1 MPQGCLGA
9 DATTAAPVV
18 LRDYQQQLLAD
29 LRVALRSHR
38 RVCAVMPTGAGKG
51 QTIGAIVRGAAGRG
65 HRVLVLAH
73 RAELIEQ
80 LTGTV
85 RAWGL
90 KPTVIAPGHPG
101 NGHRRC
107 SRPSGV
113 GLVAVGSV
121 QTVVR
126 RLGQLPAPDLIIQDE
141 AHHLVPGNVWG
152 RIIES
157 WPGARLIGKTATPE
171 RLDGKG
177 LGVEAGGFFEAL
189 VLGPSAAWL
198 VEQGWLARP
207 KVFSWPQAHGTKGQG
222 PGGQSP
228 GEEGPELRQRMGDFD
243 LEQAARAFGDRTA
256 VGDAVSHYRRRLHPG
271 TAICFCCTIQHAEQ
285 MAAAFRA
292 AGIRAEAV
300 SGSTPAEKRRR
311 LIAGL
316 GTGEVE
322 VLCSCMLIS
331 EGTDIPSV
339 GGAILMRPTASLSL
353 YLQMVG
359 RALRPAPGKQEAVIL
374 DHVGNA
380 HRHGLPTDE
389 RQWTLAGRRRREG
402 VSIPIKDCPHCFCS
416 CPSAAHQCP
425 ECGHLFL
432 NEPRDEQRGGLQQLD
447 GDLVEIVGSARHQP
461 RPHQQQQPRRRSP
474 SAGCRTFEQLLQREQ
489 ERGYKPGWA
498 RHVWAARQRSA

>member
-1 MPQGCLGA
+1 M
-9 DATTAAPVV
+9 APIV
-18 LRDYQQQLLAD
+18 LRDYQLQLLAD
-29 LRVALRSHR
+29 LRTALKTHR

-51 QTIGAIVRGAAGRG
+51 QTIGAIARGAAGKGR
-65 HRVLVLAH
+65 RVLVLAH

-80 LTGTV
+80 LSSTV

-90 KPTVIAPGHPG
+90 EPDLIAPGHQLQG
-101 NGHRRC
+101 QQ
-107 SRPSGV
+107 
-113 GLVAVGSV
+113 VAVGSV

-126 RLGQLPAPDLIIQDE
+126 RLAQLPAPDLIIQDE
-141 AHHLVPGNVWG
+141 AHHLVAGNSWG
-152 RIIES
+152 RIINA
-157 WPGARLIGKTATPE
+157 WPGAHLIGKTATPE

-207 KVFSWPQAHGTKGQG
+207 RVFSWPGARNSK
-222 PGGQSP
+222 
-228 GEEGPELRQRMGDFD
+228 LRRRMGEFD
-243 LEQAARAFGDRTA
+243 LEQAARAFGDRA
-256 VGDAVSHYRRRLHPG
+256 AIGDAVSHYRRRLHPA

-285 MAAAFRA
+285 LAGAFRS
-292 AGIRAEAV
+292 AGIRSAAV
-300 SGSTPAEKRRR
+300 SGSTPPEERRR

-322 VLCSCMLIS
+322 VLTSCMIIS

-359 RALRPAPGKQEAVIL
+359 RALRPAPGKHEAVIL

-389 RQWTLAGRRRREG
+389 REWNLAGRRRREG
-402 VSIPIKDCPHCFCS
+402 VSIPIKDCPLCFCS
-416 CPSAAHQCP
+416 CPSAAQQCP
-425 ECGHLFL
+425 DCGHLFMS
-432 NEPRDEQRGGLQQLD
+432 EERDEQRRGLQQIE
-447 GDLVEIVGSARHQP
+447 GELVEIIAGAHRPKP
-461 RPHQQQQPRRRSP
+461 RQQQRPRRRSP
-474 SAGCRTFEQLLQREQ
+474 SAGCRTFEQLQQREQ

-498 RHVWAARQRSA
+498 KHVWAARQRGLQV

>member
-1 MPQGCLGA
+1 M
-9 DATTAAPVV
+9 APIV

-29 LRVALRSHR
+29 LRAALKRHR

-51 QTIGAIVRGAAGRG
+51 QTIGAIARGAAAKGRW
-65 HRVLVLAH
+65 VLVLAH

-90 KPTVIAPGHPG
+90 EPDVIAPGHQLQG
-101 NGHRRC
+101 RQ
-107 SRPSGV
+107 
-113 GLVAVGSV
+113 VAVGSV

-126 RLGQLPAPDLIIQDE
+126 RLSLLPAPDLIIQDE
-141 AHHLVPGNVWG
+141 AHHLVAGNIWG
-152 RIIES
+152 RVINA
-157 WPGARLIGKTATPE
+157 WPDAHLIGKTATPE

-177 LGVEAGGFFEAL
+177 LGVEAGGYFEAL

-207 KVFSWPQAHGTKGQG
+207 KVFSWPGARNSK
-222 PGGQSP
+222 
-228 GEEGPELRQRMGDFD
+228 LRRRMGEFD
-243 LEQAARAFGDRTA
+243 LEQAARAFGDRA
-256 VGDAVSHYRRRLHPG
+256 AIGDAVSHYRRRLHPG
-271 TAICFCCTIQHAEQ
+271 TAICFCCTIKHAEQ
-285 MAAAFRA
+285 MAGAFRA
-292 AGIRAEAV
+292 AGIRAASV
-300 SGSTPAEKRRR
+300 SGGTPAEERRR

-322 VLCSCMLIS
+322 VLSSCMIIS

-380 HRHGLPTDE
+380 HRHGLPTDRRE
-389 RQWTLAGRRRREG
+389 WHLAGRRRREG
-402 VSIPIKDCPHCFCS
+402 VSIPIKDCPVCFCS
-416 CPSAAHQCP
+416 CPSAAQVCP
-425 ECGHLFL
+425 DCGHLFL
-432 NEPRDEQRGGLQQLD
+432 AEERDEQRRGLQQLE
-447 GDLVEIVGSARHQP
+447 GELVEVTGAARHLP
-461 RPHQQQQPRRRSP
+461 KPKQQQRPRRTHP
-474 SAGCRTFEQLLQREQ
+474 AAGCRTFEQLLEREQ

-498 RHVWAARQRSA
+498 SHVWESRQRSS

>member
-1 MPQGCLGA
+1 M
-9 DATTAAPVV
+9 APIV

-29 LRVALRSHR
+29 LRTALKRHR

-51 QTIGAIVRGAAGRG
+51 QTIGAIARGAASKGR
-65 HRVLVLAH
+65 RVLVLAH

-80 LTGTV
+80 LTSTV

-90 KPTVIAPGHPG
+90 EPDVIAPGRTLQG
-101 NGHRRC
+101 RQ
-107 SRPSGV
+107 
-113 GLVAVGSV
+113 VAVGSV
-121 QTVVR
+121 HTVAR
-126 RLGQLPAPDLIIQDE
+126 RLELLPAPDLIIQDE
-141 AHHLVPGNVWG
+141 AHHLVAGNVWG
-152 RIIES
+152 RIIEA
-157 WPGARLIGKTATPE
+157 WPDAHLIGKTATPE

-207 KVFSWPQAHGTKGQG
+207 RVFSWPGARNSK
-222 PGGQSP
+222 
-228 GEEGPELRQRMGDFD
+228 LRRRMGDFD
-243 LEQAARAFGDRTA
+243 LEQAAQTFGDRA
-256 VGDAVSHYRRRLHPG
+256 AIGDAVSHYRRRLHPG
-271 TAICFCCTIQHAEQ
+271 TAICFCCTIEHAEQ
-285 MAAAFRA
+285 MAVAFRD
-292 AGIRAEAV
+292 AGIRAAAV
-300 SGSTPAEKRRR
+300 SGGTPAEERKR

-322 VLCSCMLIS
+322 VLSSCMIIS

-359 RALRPAPGKQEAVIL
+359 RALRPALGKQEAVIL

-389 RQWTLAGRRRREG
+389 RAWNLAGRRRREG
-402 VSIPIKDCPHCFCS
+402 VSIPIKDCPVCFCS
-416 CPSAAHQCP
+416 CPSAAQMCP
-425 ECGHLFL
+425 DCGHLFL
-432 NEPRDEQRGGLQQLD
+432 ADERDEQRRGLQQVE
-447 GDLVEIVGSARHQP
+447 GELVEVTGAAARHRP
-461 RPHQQQQPRRRSP
+461 RPKQQQRPRRTHP
-474 SAGCRTFEQLLQREQ
+474 AAGCRTFEELLEREQ

-498 RHVWAARQRSA
+498 RHVWGARQRST

>member
-1 MPQGCLGA
+1 M
-9 DATTAAPVV
+9 APIV
-18 LRDYQQQLLAD
+18 LRDYQLQLLAD
-29 LRVALRSHR
+29 LRTALRTHR

-51 QTIGAIVRGAAGRG
+51 QTIGAIARGAAGKGR
-65 HRVLVLAH
+65 RVLVLAH

-80 LTGTV
+80 LCSTV

-90 KPTVIAPGHPG
+90 EPDLIAPGHQIQG
-101 NGHRRC
+101 QQ
-107 SRPSGV
+107 
-113 GLVAVGSV
+113 VAVGSV

-126 RLGQLPAPDLIIQDE
+126 RLAQLPAPDLIIQDE
-141 AHHLVPGNVWG
+141 AHHLVAGNSWG
-152 RIIES
+152 RIINA
-157 WPGARLIGKTATPE
+157 WPGAHLIGKTATPE

-207 KVFSWPQAHGTKGQG
+207 RVFSWPGARNSKLH
-222 PGGQSP
+222 
-228 GEEGPELRQRMGDFD
+228 RRMGDFD
-243 LEQAARAFGDRTA
+243 LEEAARVFGGRA
-256 VGDAVSHYRRRLHPG
+256 AIGDAVSHYRRRLHPA

-285 MAAAFRA
+285 MATAFRA
-292 AGIRAEAV
+292 DGIRAAAV
-300 SGSTPAEKRRR
+300 SGGTPAEERRR

-322 VLCSCMLIS
+322 VLTSCMIIS

-359 RALRPAPGKQEAVIL
+359 RALRPAPGKREAVIL

-389 RQWTLAGRRRREG
+389 REWNLAGRRRREG
-402 VSIPIKDCPHCFCS
+402 VSIPIKDCPLCFCS
-416 CPSAAHQCP
+416 CPSAAQQCP
-425 ECGHLFL
+425 DCGHLFL
-432 NEPRDEQRGGLQQLD
+432 SEERDEQRRGLQQLE
-447 GDLVEIVGSARHQP
+447 GELVEIVAGAHRPKP
-461 RPHQQQQPRRRSP
+461 RQQQRPRRRSP
-474 SAGCRTFEQLLQREQ
+474 SAGCRTFEQLQQREQ
-489 ERGYKPGWA
+489 ERGYKPSWA
-498 RHVWAARQRSA
+498 KHVWAARQRGLQV

>member
-1 MPQGCLGA
+1 MPSI
-9 DATTAAPVV
+9 V
-18 LRDYQQQLLAD
+18 LRDYQLQLLAD
-29 LRVALRSHR
+29 LRAALKVHR

-51 QTIGAIVRGAAGRG
+51 QTIGAIARGAARKGRK
-65 HRVLVLAH
+65 VLVLAH

-90 KPTVIAPGHPG
+90 EPDVIAPGHRLQG
-101 NGHRRC
+101 QQ
-107 SRPSGV
+107 
-113 GLVAVGSV
+113 VAVGSV
-121 QTVVR
+121 QTVAR
-126 RLGQLPAPDLIIQDE
+126 RLGQLSAPDLIIQDE
-141 AHHLVPGNVWG
+141 AHHLVAGNVWG
-152 RIIES
+152 RIINT
-157 WPGARLIGKTATPE
+157 WPEAHLIGKTATPE

-207 KVFSWPQAHGTKGQG
+207 KVFSWPGARNCTGQG
-222 PGGQSP
+222 P
-228 GEEGPELRQRMGDFD
+228 ELHQRMGEYD
-243 LEQAARAFGDRTA
+243 LELAARAFGDRA
-256 VGDAVSHYRRRLHPG
+256 AIGDAVSHYRRRLHPG
-271 TAICFCCTIQHAEQ
+271 TAICFCCTIEHAEQ
-285 MAAAFRA
+285 MAGAFRA
-292 AGIRAEAV
+292 AGIRAASV
-300 SGSTPAEKRRR
+300 SGGTPAEERKR

-322 VLCSCMLIS
+322 VLTSCMIIS

-389 RQWTLAGRRRREG
+389 RAWNLAGRRRREG
-402 VSIPIKDCPHCFCS
+402 VSIPIKDCPVCFCS
-416 CPSAAHQCP
+416 CPSAAQVCP
-425 ECGHLFL
+425 DCGHLFL
-432 NEPRDEQRGGLQQLD
+432 ADKRDEQRRGLQLLE
-447 GDLVEIVGSARHQP
+447 GELVEIRGSDRHCPQLQQAR
-461 RPHQQQQPRRRSP
+461 PRRTHP
-474 SAGCRTFEQLLQREQ
+474 AAGCRTFEQLLEREQ

-498 RHVWAARQRSA
+498 RHVWAARQRST

>member
-1 MPQGCLGA
+1 M
-9 DATTAAPVV
+9 APIV
-18 LRDYQQQLLAD
+18 LREYQLQLLAD
-29 LRVALRSHR
+29 LRTALKRHK

-51 QTIGAIVRGAAGRG
+51 QTIGAIARGAAGKGR
-65 HRVLVLAH
+65 RVLVLAH

-80 LTGTV
+80 LSATV

-90 KPTVIAPGHPG
+90 EPDLIAPGLQLQG
-101 NGHRRC
+101 QQ
-107 SRPSGV
+107 
-113 GLVAVGSV
+113 VAVGSV

-126 RLGQLPAPDLIIQDE
+126 RLAQLPAPDLIIQDE
-141 AHHLVPGNVWG
+141 AHHLVAGNSWG
-152 RIIES
+152 RIINA
-157 WPGARLIGKTATPE
+157 WPGAHLIGKTATPE

-177 LGVEAGGFFEAL
+177 LGVEAGGFFQAL

-207 KVFSWPQAHGTKGQG
+207 RVFSWPGARNSK
-222 PGGQSP
+222 
-228 GEEGPELRQRMGDFD
+228 LRRRMGDFD
-243 LEQAARAFGDRTA
+243 LELAARAFGDRA
-256 VGDAVSHYRRRLHPG
+256 AIGDAVSHYRRRLHPA

-285 MAAAFRA
+285 MATAFRA
-292 AGIRAEAV
+292 DGIRAAAV
-300 SGSTPAEKRRR
+300 SGGTPAEERSR

-322 VLCSCMLIS
+322 VLTSCMIIS

-359 RALRPAPGKQEAVIL
+359 RALRPAPGKHEAVIL

-389 RQWTLAGRRRREG
+389 REWNLAGRRKREG
-402 VSIPIKDCPHCFCS
+402 VSIPIKDCPLCFCS
-416 CPSAAHQCP
+416 CPSAAQQCP
-425 ECGHLFL
+425 DCGHLFL
-432 NEPRDEQRGGLQQLD
+432 CEERDEQRRGLQQIE
-447 GDLVEIVGSARHQP
+447 GELVEIIAGAHRPKP
-461 RPHQQQQPRRRSP
+461 RQQQRPRRRSP
-474 SAGCRTFEQLLQREQ
+474 SAGCRTFEQLQQREQ

-498 RHVWAARQRSA
+498 KHVWAARQRALQV

>member
-1 MPQGCLGA
+1 MPSI
-9 DATTAAPVV
+9 V
-18 LRDYQQQLLAD
+18 LRDYQLQLLAD
-29 LRVALRSHR
+29 LRAALKAHR

-51 QTIGAIVRGAAGRG
+51 QTIGAIVQGAARKGRK
-65 HRVLVLAH
+65 VLVLAH

-90 KPTVIAPGHPG
+90 EPDVIAPDHWLQG
-101 NGHRRC
+101 RQ
-107 SRPSGV
+107 
-113 GLVAVGSV
+113 VAVGSV
-121 QTVVR
+121 QTVAR
-126 RLGQLPAPDLIIQDE
+126 RLGQLSAPDLIIQDE
-141 AHHLVPGNVWG
+141 AHHLVAGNVWG
-152 RIIES
+152 RIINT
-157 WPGARLIGKTATPE
+157 WPEAHLIGKTATPE

-207 KVFSWPQAHGTKGQG
+207 KVFSWPGARNSKGQG
-222 PGGQSP
+222 P
-228 GEEGPELRQRMGDFD
+228 ELHQRMGEYD
-243 LEQAARAFGDRTA
+243 LEQAARAFGDRA
-256 VGDAVSHYRRRLHPG
+256 AIGDAVSHYLRRLHPG
-271 TAICFCCTIQHAEQ
+271 TAICFCCTTCHAEQ
-285 MAAAFRA
+285 LAGAFRA
-292 AGIRAEAV
+292 AGIRAASV
-300 SGSTPAEKRRR
+300 SGGTSAEERKR

-322 VLCSCMLIS
+322 VLTSCMIIS

-374 DHVGNA
+374 DHIGNA

-389 RQWTLAGRRRREG
+389 HAWNLTGRRRREA
-402 VSIPIKDCPHCFCS
+402 VSIPIKDCPVCFCS
-416 CPSAAHQCP
+416 CPSASQVCP
-425 ECGHLFL
+425 DCGHLFL
-432 NEPRDEQRGGLQQLD
+432 AEERDEQRRGLQLLE
-447 GDLVEIVGSARHQP
+447 GELVEISGSVRHRPQLQQAR
-461 RPHQQQQPRRRSP
+461 PRRTHP
-474 SAGCRTFEQLLQREQ
+474 AAGCRTFEDLLQREQ

-498 RHVWAARQRSA
+498 RHVWAARQRGKA

>member
-1 MPQGCLGA
+1 VILM
-9 DATTAAPVV
+9 APIV

-29 LRVALRSHR
+29 LRAALKVHR

-51 QTIGAIVRGAAGRG
+51 QTIGAIVQGGAGKGR
-65 HRVLVLAH
+65 RVLVLAH
-73 RAELIEQ
+73 RAELIDQ

-90 KPTVIAPGHPG
+90 EPDVIAPGHRLQG
-101 NGHRRC
+101 RQ
-107 SRPSGV
+107 
-113 GLVAVGSV
+113 VAVGSV

-126 RLGQLPAPDLIIQDE
+126 RLALLPPPDLIIQDE
-141 AHHLVPGNVWG
+141 AHHLVAGNVWG
-152 RIIES
+152 RVINA
-157 WPGARLIGKTATPE
+157 WPEAHLIGKTATPE

-177 LGVEAGGFFEAL
+177 LGVEAGGYFEAL

-207 KVFSWPQAHGTKGQG
+207 KVFSWPGARNSK
-222 PGGQSP
+222 
-228 GEEGPELRQRMGDFD
+228 LRRRMGDFD
-243 LEQAARAFGDRTA
+243 LEQAARAFGDRA
-256 VGDAVSHYRRRLHPG
+256 AIGDAVSHYRRRLHPG
-271 TAICFCCTIQHAEQ
+271 TAICFCCTIEHAEQ
-285 MAAAFRA
+285 MASAFRA
-292 AGIRAEAV
+292 AGIRAVSV
-300 SGSTPAEKRRR
+300 SGSTPAEERKR

-322 VLCSCMLIS
+322 VLSSCMIIS

-339 GGAILMRPTASLSL
+339 GGAILMRPTASLPL

-389 RQWTLAGRRRREG
+389 REWNLAGRRRREG
-402 VSIPIKDCPHCFCS
+402 VSIPIKDCPACFCS
-416 CPSAAHQCP
+416 CPSAVQVCP
-425 ECGHLFL
+425 DCGHLFL
-432 NEPRDEQRGGLQQLD
+432 ADERDEQRRGLQQVE
-447 GDLVEIVGSARHQP
+447 GELVEVTGAARH
-461 RPHQQQQPRRRSP
+461 RPKPSQQQQRPRRTHP
-474 SAGCRTFEQLLQREQ
+474 AAGCRTFEELLQREQ

-498 RHVWAARQRSA
+498 RHVWAARQQR

>member
-1 MPQGCLGA
+1 M
-9 DATTAAPVV
+9 APIV
-18 LRDYQQQLLAD
+18 LRDYQLQLLAD
-29 LRVALRSHR
+29 LRIALKRHK

-51 QTIGAIVRGAAGRG
+51 QTIGAIVQGAAGKGR
-65 HRVLVLAH
+65 RVLVLAH

-80 LTGTV
+80 LSSTV

-90 KPTVIAPGHPG
+90 EPDLIAPGHQLQG
-101 NGHRRC
+101 QQ
-107 SRPSGV
+107 
-113 GLVAVGSV
+113 VAVGSV

-126 RLGQLPAPDLIIQDE
+126 RLAQLPAPDLIIQDE
-141 AHHLVPGNVWG
+141 AHHLVAGNSWG
-152 RIIES
+152 RIINA
-157 WPGARLIGKTATPE
+157 WPGAHLIGKTATPE

-207 KVFSWPQAHGTKGQG
+207 RVFSWPGARNSKL
-222 PGGQSP
+222 
-228 GEEGPELRQRMGDFD
+228 LRRMGEFD
-243 LEQAARAFGDRTA
+243 LEQAARAFSDRA
-256 VGDAVSHYRRRLHPG
+256 AIGDAVSHYRRRLHPA

-285 MAAAFRA
+285 LAGAFRS
-292 AGIRAEAV
+292 AGIRSAAV
-300 SGSTPAEKRRR
+300 SGSTPPEERRR

-322 VLCSCMLIS
+322 VLTSCMIIS

-359 RALRPAPGKQEAVIL
+359 RALRPAPGKGEAVIL

-389 RQWTLAGRRRREG
+389 REWNLAGRRRREG
-402 VSIPIKDCPHCFCS
+402 ISIPIKDCPLCFCS
-416 CPSAAHQCP
+416 CPSAAQQCP
-425 ECGHLFL
+425 DCGHLFL
-432 NEPRDEQRGGLQQLD
+432 SEERDEQRRALQHLE
-447 GDLVEIVGSARHQP
+447 GELVEIVAGAHRPKP
-461 RPHQQQQPRRRSP
+461 RQQQRPRRRSP
-474 SAGCRTFEQLLQREQ
+474 SAGCRTFEQLQQREQ

-498 RHVWAARQRSA
+498 KHVWAARQRGLQV

>member
-1 MPQGCLGA
+1 MLQGCLGA
-9 DATTAAPVV
+9 GATAAAPVV

-90 KPTVIAPGHPG
+90 KPDVIAPGHPG
-101 NGHRRC
+101 SGHPRC

-126 RLGQLPAPDLIIQDE
+126 RLDRLTPPDLIIQDE
-141 AHHLVPGNVWG
+141 AHHLVAGNVWG
-152 RIIES
+152 RIIS
-157 WPGARLIGKTATPE
+157 AWPGAHLIGKTATPE

-207 KVFSWPQAHGTKGQG
+207 KVFSWPQPTGTSVQDRK
-222 PGGQSP
+222 
-228 GEEGPELRQRMGDFD
+228 LRQRMGDFD

-256 VGDAVSHYRRRLHPG
+256 IGDAVSHYRRRLHPG

-292 AGIRAEAV
+292 AGIRAAAV
-300 SGSTPAEKRRR
+300 SGSTPAPERRR

-380 HRHGLPTDE
+380 HRHGLPSDE
-389 RQWTLAGRRRREG
+389 RPWSLAGRRRRGESD
-402 VSIPIKDCPHCFCS
+402 SIPIKDCPHCFCS
-416 CPSAAHQCP
+416 CPSAAQQCP
-425 ECGHLFL
+425 DCGHLFL
-432 NEPRDEQRGGLQQLD
+432 REERDEQRGGLQQLD
-447 GDLVEIVGSARHQP
+447 GELVEIVGSARHQL
-461 RPHQQQQPRRRSP
+461 RPHQQQPRRRSP

-498 RHVWAARQRSA
+498 KHVWLARRKGLA